1 MVAWLAYFLGVER
14 VLIPKIAYPT
24 YKVGAL
30 LARAQCIEV
39 DIDARAWPKSD
50 EKTLIWINT
59 PSNPTGRVQ
68 SDLELREVLKHRDS
82 GAIIAS
88 DECYFPFGDGD
99 RPRSI
104 LDLAQGKNE
113 NLLSLHSLSK
123 RSNLA
128 GYRAAFIAG
137 DKKLINELLQL
148 RKHAGMMVS
157 APVQKAM
164 AAALAEET
172 HVEMQS
178 QRYRARRAKLAP
190 ALASL
195 GFSIEFSRA
204 GLYIWCS
211 NGDRDWDQVAWFSQR
226 GIVVTPGSFYGE
238 DGNRHIRIALTAS
251 DADIERTVDRI
262 STT

>member
-1 MVAWLAYFLGVER
+1 MVAWLAFLLGVDR

-30 LARAQCIEV
+30 LARAECIEV
-39 DIDARAWPKSD
+39 DIDARSWPKSD

-68 SDLELREVLKHRDS
+68 SESELLEVLKHRDS
-82 GAIIAS
+82 GAVIAS

-99 RPRSI
+99 QPKSI
-104 LDLAQGKNE
+104 LDLARGENE
-113 NLLSLHSLSK
+113 NLLALHSLSK

-137 DKKLINELLQL
+137 DKKRINELLQL
-148 RKHAGMMVS
+148 RKHAGMILS

-164 AAALAEET
+164 AAAIGEER
-172 HVEMQS
+172 HVEIQS
-178 QRYRARRAKLAP
+178 KRYQARRA
-190 ALASL
+190 ALSPVLTNL

-211 NGDRDWDQVAWFSQR
+211 NGAGDWDQVAWFSER

-251 DADIERTVDRI
+251 DADIQRAIDRI
-262 STT
+262 SAP